1 MSSLGGP
8 SLSAF
13 ILVGWVTV
21 PVMFP
26 SALWVLIALTIFF
39 FFTKFTETIVV
50 EKGQLPS
57 LYQCYYKAFYCFK
70 KKRLEKDDF
79 VPYVSSQCAE
89 VVMSTRTMYDFDEL
103 VNTCFKPSPL
113 SNASEEVRSVNPNT
127 SPFLRLRTAQA
138 EVLRSK
144 NPLTFADKPRKGRPT
159 LAATMAADAAAAATT
174 STSSQADASITGSD
188 FIDSLLMSRQIVPVS
203 DDTVSEVESLNIMSD
218 STYKDMS
225 YGFYHVPSFK
235 MDFSALTF
243 AYFPLS
249 VWKARLDRVDLTILR
264 SVNRKTPLY
273 YSSRITNA
281 SRTASGDVEVA
292 CVNDI
297 SARLFDLLD
306 AEQCRIQCIGKD
318 DMATTL
324 IASLTHYYVFPAT
337 NTPSVVENIEDRA
350 QWEAAIRSVLSATA
364 SQATPERMAKKL
376 DVELTCDAV
385 SRWANISGNLHPRHL
400 GSTWARMFGE
410 SGNTFDGMFASTL
423 VMGALERL
431 VDEDVLTGPFRMT
444 LALEVDASLQAPVN
458 LETRIFSPIDIKD
471 DVVVAEYPHV
481 KERELRI
488 ARAERR
494 VSEGDAKEVDP
505 ALRLP
510 TIAEKL
516 FPRDWSKAIAVD
528 MVATDGDVRVTYA
541 HGALFYGC
549 TPVPSLLAENID
561 VIEEEGC
568 EPVPLME
575 ITPAA
580 VMKDTE
586 TTVEAQTVHEAVSEA
601 QDEVLVENTDEEIV
615 SSIF

>member
-1 MSSLGGP
+1 MNSLGGP

-13 ILVGWVTV
+13 LLVGWVTV

-26 SALWVLIALTIFF
+26 SALWVLIILTIFF

-79 VPYVSSQCAE
+79 VPYVSSECAE

-103 VNTCFKPSPL
+103 VNTCFNPTSL
-113 SNASEEVRSVNPNT
+113 NASEEDRSVNLNNS

-159 LAATMAADAAAAATT
+159 LAATMAADAAAAAAA
-174 STSSQADASITGSD
+174 STSPQEDASLTGSD
-188 FIDSLLMSRQIVPVS
+188 FIDSLLMNRKIVPVS
-203 DDTVSEVESLNIMSD
+203 DDTVSEVKSLNILSD

-249 VWKARLDRVDLTILR
+249 VWKARLDRVDFTILR

-281 SRTASGDVEVA
+281 SRMESGDVVVA

-306 AEQCRIQCIGKD
+306 TEQCRIQCIGKD
-318 DMATTL
+318 NMAMTL
-324 IASLTHYYVFPAT
+324 IASLTHYYIFPAS
-337 NTPSVVENIEDRA
+337 NLPSVVENAEDRA
-350 QWEAAIRSVLSATA
+350 QWEAAIHSVLSAAA
-364 SQATPERMAKKL
+364 SQATPQRMAKKL
-376 DVELTCDAV
+376 GIELTSDMV

-400 GSTWARMFGE
+400 NSTWSHMFGE
-410 SGNTFDGMFASTL
+410 SGNTFDGMFASAL
-423 VMGALERL
+423 IMGALERL
-431 VDEDVLTGPFRMT
+431 TDEDVLTGPFRIT

-458 LETRIFSPIDIKD
+458 LEARIFSPIDIQD
-471 DVVVAEYPHV
+471 DVIVAEYPHV

-488 ARAERR
+488 ARAEKR
-494 VSEGDAKEVDP
+494 VIEGDAKEVDTT
-505 ALRLP
+505 LRVP

-516 FPRDWSKAIAVD
+516 LPQDWSKAIAVD
-528 MVATDGDVRVTYA
+528 MIAIDGDIRVTYA

-575 ITPAA
+575 ITPAVVKLQQTPVTA
-580 VMKDTE
+580 MENSELDVGTIAN
-586 TTVEAQTVHEAVSEA
+586 VEA
-601 QDEVLVENTDEEIV
+601 VLEI
-615 SSIF
+615 